1 VNPTNYYKLLS
12 KPDVW
17 LGAIGVSLAL
27 IHLSMCWRM
36 EALSYAGSSFLV
48 WCAVASL
55 VWDKRDSLNLKSGA
69 FATAF
74 AIAMLVPVLL
84 KSIFLINL
92 SFLCTYSFYAFP
104 LLAGVSLA
112 LLASGFCGIGQYRR
126 ELAILLILG
135 LTQPVVSFVNYFLS
149 NNFDPSFLTARFS
162 TYLLWLSGFE
172 IVRKGVNIYFADS
185 HQGIEVYPGC
195 SGLDAMTHL
204 LGLTILYF
212 LVFPT
217 NTRSKILLLFVAPI
231 IGFVIN
237 GIRVALLAV
246 IVAYHENEGFEYWHS
261 GEGSQLFSLAGA
273 VLLCGVALLLMGDSS
288 KPEPTLDRVGQE
300 INDQE
305 DWQGF

>member
-1 VNPTNYYKLLS
+1 MVNLTNYYKLLS

-27 IHLSMCWRM
+27 VHLSMCWRVGS
-36 EALSYAGSSFLV
+36 LSYAGLSFLF

-55 VWDKRDSLNLKSGA
+55 VWDKRDSLNLKSGIS
-69 FATAF
+69 ATAF
-74 AIAMLVPVLL
+74 AIALLVPVLL
-84 KSIFLINL
+84 KSVFLMVRSSSSLYI
-92 SFLCTYSFYAFP
+92 FP

-112 LLASGFCGIGQYRR
+112 LLASGFRGIGQYRR

-135 LTQPVVSFVNYFLS
+135 LTQPVVSFL

-185 HQGIEVYPGC
+185 PQAIEVYPGC

-204 LGLTILYF
+204 LSLTILYF

-217 NTRSKILLLFVAPI
+217 NTRSKVLLPFAAII

-237 GIRVALLAV
+237 GIRVALLSV

-261 GEGSQLFSLAGA
+261 GEGSLLFSIAAA
-273 VLLCGVALLLMGDSS
+273 VLLCGVALLLMGDRS
-288 KPEPTLDRVGQE
+288 KQEPALDRVGEETQNE
-300 INDQE
+300 E
-305 DWQGF
+305 DWRGF